1 MDKNIV
7 IIGACGV
14 GKSMLSRAL
23 MTLQL
28 RNAVVT
34 VADISDVKPEH
45 GEITGAWL
53 DELMPPKLEDEE
65 SSHFSPRRNKSDRKR
80 NRANR
85 WR

>member
-1 MDKNIV
+1 MDENIV
-7 IIGACGV
+7 IIGPIGV

-34 VADISDVKPEH
+34 VADISDIKPEH
-45 GEITGAWL
+45 GEITGVFL
-53 DELMPPKLEDEE
+53 GDPVQPYKPYVMVDDRFK
-65 SSHFSPRRNKSDRKR
+65 SRNKSDRKR